1 MAKKSTFLGKTT
13 PSRRKAEDF
22 TPTPTVPTPWL
33 LLLVGPLLVAF
44 SILYFLFMDEKNPT
58 IVVPNPVT
66 QSETRSLGSISQKV
80 AVTKDTT
87 KPTTANPNSGTTIQ
101 SCKITVFKNAT
112 KNSDGST
119 PPKYLDAGKV
129 FPIIPAELRG
139 STADCPSS
147 QWNLDIVRYFAYK
160 AITLANW
167 LGIALTIMFTTY
179 AGLLYITGFAKPGN
193 VDTAKKI
200 LIATYSGLVI
210 LILARVILYGTMQ
223 TISGSSDPNKLPSE
237 STNYIDLK

>member
-1 MAKKSTFLGKTT
+1 
-13 PSRRKAEDF
+13 
-22 TPTPTVPTPWL
+22 
-33 LLLVGPLLVAF
+33 VAF

-58 IVVPNPVT
+58 IVVPNPIT
-66 QSETRSLGSISQKV
+66 QSETRSLGSVSQKIV
-80 AVTKDTT
+80 QSDSPTKPTTPSTT
-87 KPTTANPNSGTTIQ
+87 KPTATNPSGGTTVRK
-101 SCKITVFKNAT
+101 CEVTVF
-112 KNSDGST
+112 KNSDGSI
-119 PPKYLDAGKV
+119 PPNYLDAGKV
-129 FPIIPAELRG
+129 FPIIPAELREG
-139 STADCPSS
+139 GACTSS